1 MNKEVEVL
9 IISNSMDFTTD
20 LICIELNKRNVK
32 YVRLN
37 RDMFNK
43 YKIKVDIENISMFI
57 GINEEEY
64 IISDKNLV
72 SIYYRAPVFLR
83 ENFTKYINMEKQL
96 YRSQWMSFMRNLSIF
111 ENCRWVN
118 NPNSTFTAEDKLLQ
132 LKKAK
137 EIGFNI
143 PNTLLVNSLDYLD
156 IKDEEQYVVKSLD
169 TVLLKHNNKESF
181 AYTNIISGKELKKS
195 RLDIAPIIFQKYISG
210 KTDIRATVIGN
221 KIIPLKIEKNNIG
234 INGDWRLEKENV
246 EYSAIKLPEEIEKK
260 CIKIVET
267 FKLSFGGIDLVE
279 KNGKYYFIE
288 INPTGEWAWLNEK
301 SNSRIDKA
309 ICDYLL
315 KKDVEQ

>member
-83 ENFTKYINMEKQL
+83 ENFTKYINMEEQL

-195 RLDIAPIIFQKYISG
+195 RLDIAPIIFKKCISG
-210 KTDIRATVIGN
+210 KTDIRAKIIRN